1 MNLPFTLT
9 ITFVDYCLFDS
20 STSRN
25 MLQSYEMFYK
35 DEKGQRIPNQ
45 YKFHALITTY
55 EVIISDCE
63 LLSDIEW
70 RVLIIDEAHRLKN
83 AKCKLMEGLRMFDC
97 VSWLKFVYLHGCNLL
112 GYKLGNTSL
121 MMTKCTYI
129 YMLVFYKKWRRV
141 VMQFDY
147 TFFFI
152 IIIFQKKSTINAIV
166 CPCLAK
172 LDTKFLIWLFC
183 TRLINFA
190 SKFSLL

>member
-1 MNLPFTLT
+1 MSIRFL
-9 ITFVDYCLFDS
+9 DYCLFDS

-83 AKCKLMEGLRMFDC
+83 AKCKLMEGLKMFDC
-97 VSWLKFVYLHGCNLL
+97 VSWLNWSVYMDVICLV
-112 GYKLGNTSL
+112 TSL
-121 MMTKCTYI
+121 GTWVLWWQNAHTCTCTSI
-129 YMLVFYKKWRRV
+129 LLK
-141 VMQFDY
+141 
-147 TFFFI
+147 I
-152 IIIFQKKSTINAIV
+152 EKSYGTV
-166 CPCLAK
+166 HLC
-172 LDTKFLIWLFC
+172 TLFC
-183 TRLINFA
+183 NNDFPKRNLNSIYSAPLIDKTWHNISWLVLVVLHKSVINFA
-190 SKFSLL
+190 SELSLM